1 MKKDIFV
8 AGIIVLVL
16 GIIITFSVG
25 FYLVFIHPPSV
36 ITIEIHPMSY
46 GAPICIV
53 IFILWK
59 LYLRKREIKQWKWLG
74 DEYLDK
80 NDY

>member
-1 MKKDIFV
+1 MKNIFV
-8 AGIIVLVL
+8 AGIIVL
-16 GIIITFSVG
+16 GIIITFSLG
-25 FYLVFIHPPSV
+25 FYLVFILPPSV

-59 LYLRKREIKQWKWLG
+59 LYLRKREMQLKSIMVTSENGEECLS
-74 DEYLDK
+74 
-80 NDY
+80 